1 MWEFI
6 VGMCIGVILGLT
18 IKIIVVV
25 EENNK

>member
-18 IKIIVVV
+18 IKIILVV
-25 EENNK
+25 EENDK

>member
-18 IKIIVVV
+18 IKIVVV
-25 EENNK
+25 VKENDK